1 MIVPMAHTPPQAS
14 ALADA
19 PARPTYSS
27 VSTAPAMTTD
37 EPVIHVIDD
46 DDAVRDSL
54 SLLLTTEGLR
64 VEAHPSATEFL
75 ARIRPEAS
83 GCVLTDA
90 RMPEMTGIEL
100 LEEMKAR
107 NLTLPVVVVTAYA
120 DVSLAVQAMK
130 QGAFDFLEKPF
141 DNEALVA
148 CVRSALAFEREEQF
162 RAAETQTIQARMQ
175 TLTARES
182 EVLARLLNGLPN
194 KTIGREL
201 GISVRTV
208 EVHRANVMLKMNAG
222 SLSEL
227 VRMSLAASAAD
238 PMPVKG

>member
-1 MIVPMAHTPPQAS
+1 MAHISQQAS
-14 ALADA
+14 ALADVA
-19 PARPTYSS
+19 AARPTF
-27 VSTAPAMTTD
+27 APAPGTTN
-37 EPVIHVIDD
+37 EHATVHIIDD

-54 SLLLTTEGLR
+54 ALLLSTEGLR
-64 VEAHPSATEFL
+64 VEAHESASVFL
-75 ARIRPEAS
+75 THVQPGS
-83 GCVLTDA
+83 PGCVVTDA

-100 LEEMKAR
+100 LEEMKTR
-107 NLTLPVVVVTAYA
+107 QLSLPVVVITAYA
-120 DVSLAVQAMK
+120 DVDLAVQAMK

-141 DNEALVA
+141 DNEALIA
-148 CVRSALAFEREEQF
+148 CVRLALAFEREEQF

-182 EVLARLLNGLPN
+182 EVLARLLDGMPN
-194 KTIGREL
+194 KSIGREL

-227 VRMSLAASAAD
+227 VRMSLAASAAAAEQ
-238 PMPVKG
+238 PRGKG

>member
-1 MIVPMAHTPPQAS
+1 MHMVQMPLTGALVDDTSRRMCSIPQERTSRDATIHIV
-14 ALADA
+14 
-19 PARPTYSS
+19 
-27 VSTAPAMTTD
+27 
-37 EPVIHVIDD
+37 DD

-54 SLLLTTEGLR
+54 SLLLSTDGFR
-64 VEAHPSATEFL
+64 VRAHESASHLL
-75 ARIRPEAS
+75 ASVEPGDT
-83 GCVLTDA
+83 GCVVTDA

-100 LEEMKAR
+100 LEAMKAR
-107 NLTLPVVVVTAYA
+107 RLSLPVVVITAYA

-141 DNEALVA
+141 DNEALIA
-148 CVRSALAFEREEQF
+148 CVRLALAYEREEQF
-162 RAAETQTIQARMQ
+162 RAAETQTIEARLQ

-182 EVLARLLNGLPN
+182 EVLERLLHGMPN
-194 KTIGREL
+194 KVIGREL

-227 VRMSLAASAAD
+227 VRMSLAAEQARG
-238 PMPVKG
+238 KG

>member
-1 MIVPMAHTPPQAS
+1 MAHIPQQAN
-14 ALADA
+14 ALADVS
-19 PARPTYSS
+19 ARPTF
-27 VSTAPAMTTD
+27 APAPGTTSD
-37 EPVIHVIDD
+37 HAVVHVIDD

-54 SLLLTTEGLR
+54 ALLLSTEGLR
-64 VEAHPSATEFL
+64 VEAHESASAFL
-75 ARIRPEAS
+75 AHVQPGAP
-83 GCVLTDA
+83 GCVVTDA

-100 LEEMKAR
+100 LEEMKSR
-107 NLTLPVVVVTAYA
+107 QLVLPVVVITAYA
-120 DVSLAVQAMK
+120 DVDLAVQAMK

-141 DNEALVA
+141 DNEALIA
-148 CVRSALAFEREEQF
+148 CVRLALAFEREEQF

-182 EVLARLLNGLPN
+182 EVLARLLDGLPN

-227 VRMSLAASAAD
+227 VRMSLAASAASVD
-238 PMPVKG
+238 HPRGKG

>member
-1 MIVPMAHTPPQAS
+1 MAHTPPQAS
-14 ALADA
+14 TLADV
-19 PARPTYSS
+19 PARPTFSS
-27 VSTAPAMTTD
+27 APATMNED
-37 EPVIHVIDD
+37 AVIHVIDD
-46 DDAVRDSL
+46 DAAVRDSL
-54 SLLLTTEGLR
+54 ALLLTTEGLR
-64 VEAHPSATEFL
+64 VKAHESATDFL
-75 ARIRPEAS
+75 ANVPPDSS
-83 GCVLTDA
+83 GCVVTDA

-107 NLTLPVVVVTAYA
+107 DLSLPVVVVTAYA

-141 DNEALVA
+141 DNEALIA
-148 CVRSALAFEREEQF
+148 CVRLALAYEREEQF
-162 RAAETQTIQARMQ
+162 RAAETQTIQARLQ
-175 TLTARES
+175 TLTAREG

-227 VRMSLAASAAD
+227 VRMSLAASAAEH
-238 PMPVKG
+238 PRVKG

>member
-1 MIVPMAHTPPQAS
+1 MTIPMAHTPPQANS
-14 ALADA
+14 LADA
-19 PARPTYSS
+19 PARPTFSS
-27 VSTAPAMTTD
+27 TSTAPTMTVD
-37 EPVIHVIDD
+37 DIVIHVIDD
-46 DDAVRDSL
+46 DDAVRDSMA
-54 SLLLTTEGLR
+54 LLLSTEGLR
-64 VEAHPSATEFL
+64 VKAHASANDFL
-75 ARIRPEAS
+75 ASVQPEAS
-83 GCVLTDA
+83 GCVVTDA

-148 CVRSALAFEREEQF
+148 CIRSALAFEREEQF
-162 RAAETQTIQARMQ
+162 RAAETQTIQARLH

-227 VRMSLAASAAD
+227 VRMSLAAAAAD
-238 PMPVKG
+238 HARAKG

>member
-1 MIVPMAHTPPQAS
+1 MVQPPPLTTPLLDESSRRMYSVPQERTSQATIHIV
-14 ALADA
+14 
-19 PARPTYSS
+19 
-27 VSTAPAMTTD
+27 
-37 EPVIHVIDD
+37 DD

-54 SLLLTTEGLR
+54 SLLLSTDGFR
-64 VEAHPSATEFL
+64 VEKHESANHLL
-75 ARIRPEAS
+75 ASVEPGDT
-83 GCVLTDA
+83 GCVVTDA

-100 LEEMKAR
+100 LEAMKAR
-107 NLTLPVVVVTAYA
+107 RLTLPVVVITAYA

-141 DNEALVA
+141 DNEALIA
-148 CVRSALAFEREEQF
+148 CVRLALAYEREEQF
-162 RAAETQTIQARMQ
+162 RAAETQTIEARLQ

-182 EVLARLLNGLPN
+182 EVLERLLHGMPN
-194 KTIGREL
+194 KVIGREL

-227 VRMSLAASAAD
+227 VRMSLAAEQARGKS
-238 PMPVKG
+238 